1 MTDHHDTMSGSAFPD
16 DDLDLLDALLAE
28 EGVAVEAHAA
38 GIQAQARPAHI
49 PLSFSQELLWL
60 LDRATP
66 GLTAYN
72 MPLARRLTG
81 RLDVDAL
88 RRALTFIASR
98 HEILRTRLPARDGG
112 EPEQVIDAPGPVAL
126 NIISVASAPPAAREA
141 EATRIVR
148 ERARVP
154 FDLANEHTFRCTL
167 VHLAD
172 DDHVLLVES
181 HHIAFDGWSAS
192 VLLRELSAA
201 YHAETRGATASLP
214 PLAVQYAD
222 FAIWQRERLAGD
234 RLAELMQYWR
244 EQLTDAMEPLS
255 LPTDRPR
262 PTSPSFAGARSRLI
276 LPAEMLVAL
285 KSFGQKHDATL
296 YMTLL
301 AAYMTVLHRYT
312 GREQVLVG
320 SGSAGRSHAETEPM
334 IGYLANTLVQRGD
347 FRGDPTF
354 AELLGRVRES
364 ALGAYDHQDVPL
376 EKLVME
382 LREGKERLSDAP
394 LFEVVFTMQNTIEQ
408 AEALGDVTLA
418 PFGVDLGA
426 TKFDITLLTAERAD
440 GLALALQYR
449 SDLFDASTMERFLGH
464 LRATLDSAMRDPAT
478 RVSALPMLTRDELS
492 ELSARNATE
501 VDAGSDTNIVA
512 LIEASV
518 DRVPNRAAV
527 AEGER
532 TLTYAALDARANQ
545 LARALRA
552 RSPIGAPVGLFIERS
567 LEAMVG
573 VLAIMKSGAPYVPLP
588 VDLPAPRLAQRL
600 EEAGVRVVVTLAAH
614 AAALPDGVSALCL
627 DTESDVLRAES
638 ATRVGV
644 SMLPDSLAYIL
655 YTSGSTGVPKGVGV
669 SHRNLVHY
677 TRAVSRVLG
686 AAKGAGAGHS
696 TSLGTTGLDGWSF
709 GLASTLG
716 ADLGNTS
723 IYPAL
728 ASGGTLVVLP
738 SSVTTDPSRF
748 ADAIA
753 ARPLDVLKITPN
765 HLRALVV
772 DRQGPELAAVLPAK
786 WLVSGGEALS
796 WEFAERL
803 LGAARCRVLNHYG
816 PTEATVGVMTFE
828 VTDESIAAARGAG
841 AQTVPIGFPLANTQA
856 YVLDARQRQLPVG
869 VPGELYL
876 GGAGIASG
884 FVGQPALTAE
894 RFLVDPVSRRAGAR
908 VYRSGDRVRRHVE
921 GAIEFLGRVDDQ
933 VKVRGHRVELGEIAH
948 TIRAYPGVAQA
959 VVVLRAPV
967 DAEPALV
974 AYVVSK
980 QAGYAVSH
988 GDRPTPEKMLE
999 WLATELPAHMV
1010 PSTVMFLDE
1019 LPLTANGKVDRAK
1032 LPAPKEEAGAAPEF
1046 VAPRTP
1052 AETQLAGI
1060 WADVLKRERVGV
1072 TDNFLALG
1080 GHSLLAIR
1088 VLGKISKAFGVRMPL
1103 RTLFDAP
1110 TVEQLAVLVER
1121 EKGGAAAAP
1130 AGITARSRDAHRIR
1144 TPGVGEEV

>member
-1 MTDHHDTMSGSAFPD
+1 MTDHQDDMSGSAFPD

-28 EGVAVEAHAA
+28 EGVAVEAQAA

-88 RRALTFIASR
+88 GRALTFIASR
-98 HEILRTRLPARDGG
+98 HEILRTRLPASNGG
-112 EPEQVIDAPGPVAL
+112 EPEQVIDAPGPVTL
-126 NIISVASAPPAAREA
+126 NLIDITSTPPAAREA

-167 VHLAD
+167 VHLGD

-201 YHAETRGATASLP
+201 YHAETRGAAASLP

-222 FAIWQRERLAGD
+222 FAIWQREQLAGD

-262 PTSPSFAGARSRLI
+262 PTSPTFAGARSRLV
-276 LPAEMLVAL
+276 LPAEMLAAL
-285 KSFGQKHDATL
+285 KAFGQKHDATL

-320 SGSAGRSHAETEPM
+320 SGSAGRTHAETEPM

-354 AELLGRVRES
+354 ADLLGRVRES

-382 LREGKERLSDAP
+382 LREGKERLSNAP

-408 AEALGDVTLA
+408 AEALGDVMLA
-418 PFGVDLGA
+418 PFGADLGA
-426 TKFDITLLTAERAD
+426 TKFDITLLTAERED

-449 SDLFDASTMERFLGH
+449 SDLFDSATMERFLGH
-464 LRATLDSAMRDPAT
+464 LRTTLESAMRDPAV
-478 RVSALPMLTRDELS
+478 RVSVLPMLTAAELS
-492 ELSARNATE
+492 ELAARNATE
-501 VDAGSDTNIVA
+501 VDEGSDTSIVA
-512 LIEASV
+512 LIETSV

-532 TLTYAALDARANQ
+532 TLTYAGLDAQANQ
-545 LARALRA
+545 LARVLRA
-552 RSPIGAPVGLFIERS
+552 RSPIGAPVGLLIDRS
-567 LEAMVG
+567 IEAMVG
-573 VLAIMKSGAPYVPLP
+573 VLGIMKSGAPYVPLP

-600 EEAGVRVVVTLAAH
+600 AEAGVRVVVTLASH
-614 AAALPDGVSALCL
+614 AAALPDGVAALCL
-627 DTESDVLRAES
+627 DRDDDALRAES
-638 ATRVGV
+638 GARVGV
-644 SMLPDSLAYIL
+644 TVPPDSLAYIL

-686 AAKGAGAGHS
+686 DGGAI
-696 TSLGTTGLDGWSF
+696 DGWTF

-738 SSVTTDPSRF
+738 SSVTTDPARF
-748 ADAIA
+748 ADAMA
-753 ARPLDVLKITPN
+753 ARSLDVLKITPN
-765 HLRALVV
+765 HLRALVAG
-772 DRQGPELAAVLPAK
+772 RQGTELAAVLPAK
-786 WLVSGGEALS
+786 WLVSGGEAFS
-796 WEFAERL
+796 WEFAAPLR
-803 LGAARCRVLNHYG
+803 GAARCRVLNHYG

-828 VTDESIAAARGAG
+828 VTDESIAVARGAG

-856 YVLDARQRQLPVG
+856 YVLDARQQQLPVG

-884 FVGQPALTAE
+884 YVGQPALTAE
-894 RFLVDPVSRRAGAR
+894 RFLHDPVSGRAGAR
-908 VYRSGDRVRRHVE
+908 VYRSGDRVRRHVN

-933 VKVRGHRVELGEIAH
+933 VKVRGYRVELGEIEH
-948 TIRAYPGVAQA
+948 TIRAHPGVAQA
-959 VVVLRAPV
+959 VVVLRAPAN
-967 DAEPALV
+967 AEPALV
-974 AYVVSK
+974 AYAVSK

-988 GDRPTPEKMLE
+988 SDRPTPEKMLE

-1019 LPLTANGKVDRAK
+1019 LPLTANGKVDRTK
-1032 LPAPKEEAGAAPEF
+1032 LPAPPGEAGAAPEF

-1060 WADVLKRERVGV
+1060 WADALKRERVGV

-1088 VLGKISKAFGVRMPL
+1088 VLGKISKVFGVRMPL

-1130 AGITARSRDAHRIR
+1130 AGITARARDAHRIR
-1144 TPGVGEEV
+1144 TPGVGGES

>member
-1 MTDHHDTMSGSAFPD
+1 MTS
-16 DDLDLLDALLAE
+16 
-28 EGVAVEAHAA
+28 
-38 GIQAQARPAHI
+38 
-49 PLSFSQELLWL
+49 
-60 LDRATP
+60 
-66 GLTAYN
+66 
-72 MPLARRLTG
+72 PLARQG
-81 RLDVDAL
+81 KP
-88 RRALTFIASR
+88 RRR
-98 HEILRTRLPARDGG
+98 
-112 EPEQVIDAPGPVAL
+112 
-126 NIISVASAPPAAREA
+126 
-141 EATRIVR
+141 
-148 ERARVP
+148 
-154 FDLANEHTFRCTL
+154 
-167 VHLAD
+167 
-172 DDHVLLVES
+172 
-181 HHIAFDGWSAS
+181 
-192 VLLRELSAA
+192 
-201 YHAETRGATASLP
+201 
-214 PLAVQYAD
+214 
-222 FAIWQRERLAGD
+222 
-234 RLAELMQYWR
+234 
-244 EQLTDAMEPLS
+244 
-255 LPTDRPR
+255 
-262 PTSPSFAGARSRLI
+262 
-276 LPAEMLVAL
+276 
-285 KSFGQKHDATL
+285 
-296 YMTLL
+296 
-301 AAYMTVLHRYT
+301 
-312 GREQVLVG
+312 
-320 SGSAGRSHAETEPM
+320 
-334 IGYLANTLVQRGD
+334 
-347 FRGDPTF
+347 
-354 AELLGRVRES
+354 
-364 ALGAYDHQDVPL
+364 
-376 EKLVME
+376 
-382 LREGKERLSDAP
+382 
-394 LFEVVFTMQNTIEQ
+394 
-408 AEALGDVTLA
+408 
-418 PFGVDLGA
+418 
-426 TKFDITLLTAERAD
+426 
-440 GLALALQYR
+440 
-449 SDLFDASTMERFLGH
+449 
-464 LRATLDSAMRDPAT
+464 PAT
-478 RVSALPMLTRDELS
+478 RRC
-492 ELSARNATE
+492 
-501 VDAGSDTNIVA
+501 GS
-512 LIEASV
+512 
-518 DRVPNRAAV
+518 
-527 AEGER
+527 
-532 TLTYAALDARANQ
+532 
-545 LARALRA
+545 
-552 RSPIGAPVGLFIERS
+552 
-567 LEAMVG
+567 
-573 VLAIMKSGAPYVPLP
+573 
-588 VDLPAPRLAQRL
+588 
-600 EEAGVRVVVTLAAH
+600 
-614 AAALPDGVSALCL
+614 
-627 DTESDVLRAES
+627 
-638 ATRVGV
+638 
-644 SMLPDSLAYIL
+644 
-655 YTSGSTGVPKGVGV
+655 
-669 SHRNLVHY
+669 
-677 TRAVSRVLG
+677 
-686 AAKGAGAGHS
+686 
-696 TSLGTTGLDGWSF
+696 GWSF

-908 VYRSGDRVRRHVE
+908 VYRTGDRVRRHVE

-988 GDRPTPEKMLE
+988 SDRATPEKMLE